1 MTEAPFFSIV
11 LSTYGRGRHIAPTIV
26 SLLRQSYA
34 DFELIVVGD
43 GCDDETEATVRSF
56 PQERIVWRNLPH
68 NTGSQ
73 SFPNNDGIRAA
84 RGSWIAYLGHDD
96 VWAPDHLEAL
106 AARIANDPALD
117 FVTSGCVYHGPPG
130 SEMYWVTGLFDDSS
144 AASEQ
149 FFPPSALAHRRD
161 VTTRI
166 GEWRDPRIIRPPVDA
181 EFVLRAV
188 HAGLRFG
195 STSRITAHKF
205 AAGHRYLSY
214 LRARSDEQEEMLR
227 RLQTG
232 LDSEALVETARRIGL
247 CMPIQHPDYSAYPA
261 GYLFERNRQNKG
273 LSRSALQPL
282 RDRVVMEQTD
292 EYRALDWYAVEHSEK
307 KFRWSGPS
315 PRPRILIPYTGE
327 SARLAIDVFAKPPG
341 ADLAEI
347 AVTVE
352 GQSVQC
358 RVERA
363 ADGPERLAVEIPLAA
378 ADYTIVTLLT
388 PMFRPSDAG
397 LGADS
402 RKLGIAVT
410 DIVLEPG

>member
-56 PQERIVWRNLPH
+56 PPEQIAWRNLPH

-73 SFPNNDGIRAA
+73 SFPNNEGIRAA
-84 RGSWIAYLGHDD
+84 RGTWIAYVGHDD

-117 FVTSGCVYHGPPG
+117 FVSSGCIYHGPPG
-130 SEMYWVTGLFDDSS
+130 SEMYWVTGLIDDSS
-144 AASEQ
+144 AASGQ
-149 FFPPSALAHRRD
+149 FLPPSALAHRRD
-161 VTTRI
+161 VTARI

-181 EFVLRAV
+181 EFALRAV

-195 STSRITAHKF
+195 STSRITVHKF

-227 RLQTG
+227 RLQAG
-232 LDSEALVETARRIGL
+232 LDGEALVEAARRAGQ
-247 CMPIQHPDYSAYPA
+247 CMAIEHPDYSAYPA
-261 GYLFERNRQNKG
+261 GSLFERNRQNKG

-307 KFRWSGPS
+307 KFRWSGPN
-315 PRPRILIPYTGE
+315 PRPKILIPYTGR

-352 GQSVQC
+352 GHLVQC
-358 RVERA
+358 RVEKA
-363 ADGPERLAVEIPLAA
+363 ADGPVQLAVEIPLAA
-378 ADYTIVTLLT
+378 ADYTIVTLAT

-397 LGADS
+397 LGADT